1 MEDKSTASARAA
13 KANKQKTTFSG
24 NMGYILAVAGSA
36 VGLGNIWRFPYLAA
50 KYGGGIFLM
59 VYLILMLTFGY
70 AMIISETAIG
80 RMTGKSPVGA
90 FGAFGSKKWLKFGGW
105 INAVIPMLILPY
117 YSVIGGWVVKY
128 CFEYLRGQADALAGD
143 AFFGGFI
150 SDSLTA
156 EICFA
161 VFIVAAFLVIVAGVK
176 NGIEAVS
183 KIVMP
188 LLILLAVITAVY
200 SVTRPGAL
208 EGVKYFLVPNFKDFS
223 IMTVVAAMGQMFYSL
238 SLAMGILYTYGS
250 YLKKDADIEKN
261 TTQVEWFDTGIAIL
275 AGLMIIPAVFA
286 FTGGDIRT
294 LKAGPSLMFITLPKV
309 FDSMGLGNLIGSVF
323 FLMVL
328 LAALTSAISLFETC
342 TATISEEAG
351 LNRTFSS
358 LLVLAVSLVLGTA
371 SVFGYGI
378 WSFVEIFGMQIL
390 DFFDFLTNSVMMPV
404 SAFFICLLVI
414 RAIGFDGIA
423 REVKLSSRFRRQ
435 RMYYVV
441 TKYIAPFFLLIILA
455 SSIASTL
462 GFITI

>member
-1 MEDKSTASARAA
+1 MKKKETAPAPETNAG
-13 KANKQKTTFSG
+13 KQKTTFSG
-24 NMGYILAVAGSA
+24 NIGYVLAVAGSA
-36 VGLGNIWRFPYLAA
+36 VGLGNVWRFPYLAA
-50 KYGGGIFLM
+50 KYGGGIFLL

-70 AMIISETAIG
+70 AMIVSETAIG

-90 FGAFGSKKWLKFGGW
+90 FKSFGGRKWLSFGGW

-176 NGIEAVS
+176 NGIVAVS

-250 YLKKDADIEKN
+250 YLKR
-261 TTQVEWFDTGIAIL
+261 T
-275 AGLMIIPAVFA
+275 
-286 FTGGDIRT
+286 RT
-294 LKAGPSLMFITLPKV
+294 LKRIPHRWNGSTRALPSLP
-309 FDSMGLGNLIGSVF
+309 D
-323 FLMVL
+323 
-328 LAALTSAISLFETC
+328 
-342 TATISEEAG
+342 
-351 LNRTFSS
+351 
-358 LLVLAVSLVLGTA
+358 
-371 SVFGYGI
+371 
-378 WSFVEIFGMQIL
+378 
-390 DFFDFLTNSVMMPV
+390 
-404 SAFFICLLVI
+404 
-414 RAIGFDGIA
+414 
-423 REVKLSSRFRRQ
+423 
-435 RMYYVV
+435 
-441 TKYIAPFFLLIILA
+441 
-455 SSIASTL
+455 
-462 GFITI
+462 